1 MFIIVIALPIEK
13 SQGPKGFVLRDLE
26 CPDLKRFTS

>member
-1 MFIIVIALPIEK
+1 MFIIIIALPIEK
-13 SQGPKGFVLRDLE
+13 SQGPKGSVLRDLE